1 MRVGLLTLALLL
13 ALAAPAAAAPQL
25 VDLGSFDRPLYV
37 TSPPGDQRIF
47 VVEKGGV
54 IKLVGGG
61 TFLDISSEV
70 NGDDEERGLLSMAF
84 SPNYASNGLFYVDY
98 TDKDGGDI
106 NVVEYKRSASNPN
119 VADPASRRPVL
130 FVEHSQAQYHNGGQ
144 LQFGPDGALYMSIGD
159 ALTSSNAQDLTDN
172 PYGKVLRLN
181 LAGGYSVW
189 SYGLRNPWRFSFDRS
204 TGDMIIGD
212 VGESTW
218 EEIDWSAAPTR
229 GQNVNWGWPDAEGP
243 DGMGGQR
250 PVAWHAHNPPDTF
263 CAIVG
268 GYVVRDPGLPT
279 LNGHYIY
286 GDNCNTAIWM
296 MTPRTGANDRKTGLT
311 VSHLSSFG
319 EDSCGHVY
327 AASLEGHV
335 YRIQDGAVSPCT
347 VNGHPADTT
356 PPKLSVALS
365 GVKKALRKHELR
377 VAMRCSEGCS
387 VTVGTRLKNVRKLKA
402 RHRDLAAN
410 QRAVITLKLSKATL
424 KKLRKRLEHQSS
436 VRVSVAVRATD
447 AAGNTKTVH
456 RGGRI
461 RRHH

>member
-25 VDLGSFDRPLYV
+25 VDLGSFDEPLYV
-37 TSPPGDQRIF
+37 TSPPGDQRLF

-61 TFLDISSEV
+61 TFLDISSQV
-70 NGDDEERGLLSMAF
+70 KSDQEERGLLSMAF

-98 TDKDGGDI
+98 TNTDGDVE
-106 NVVEYKRSASNPN
+106 VVEYKRSASNPN
-119 VADPASRRPVL
+119 AADPSSARQAL
-130 FVEHSQAQYHNGGQ
+130 FVEHTDAEFHNGGQ

-159 ALTSSNAQDLTDN
+159 ALNGSNAQDLTDN
-172 PYGKVLRLN
+172 PYGKILRLN
-181 LAGGYSVW
+181 LNGGYSVW

-218 EEIDWSAAPTR
+218 EEIDWSPAPTR
-229 GQNVNWGWPDAEGP
+229 GKNVNFGWPGAEGP
-243 DGMGGQR
+243 AGTGGTR
-250 PVAWHAHNPPDTF
+250 PVVSHAHNPPDTF

-279 LNGHYIY
+279 LNGQYIY
-286 GDNCNTAIWM
+286 GDNCNTSIWA

-311 VSHLSSFG
+311 VSRLTSFG
-319 EDSCGHVY
+319 QDTCGHVY

-335 YRIQDGAVSPCT
+335 YRLQDGAVSPCT

-356 PPKLSVALS
+356 PPKLNVALR
-365 GVKKALRKHELR
+365 GLNKALRKHKVR
-377 VAMRCSEGCS
+377 VAMRCSERCS
-387 VTVGTRLKNVRKLKA
+387 ISLGTRLQHVRKLKA

-410 QRAVITLKLSKATL
+410 QRAVITIKLSKSTL
-424 KKLRKRLEHQSS
+424 KKLRKRLKHHPS
-436 VRVSVAVRATD
+436 VRVKVAVRATD
-447 AAGNTKTVH
+447 AAGNTKAVH
-456 RGGRI
+456 RSGRI